1 MLRNLLRNK
10 LEFSLFVCL
19 LLLLVAIR
27 AFEKNLFYDPF
38 LNYFQM
44 EYAHLPYPVMNG
56 FKLFLNLILR
66 YFLNTILSIG
76 LLWLLFKDK
85 DIVKFASI
93 LYAFFGVVLMIAF
106 FLVLLY
112 FDQNNSMLLFYIR
125 RFIIQPLFLLL
136 FIPAFYYQNKNK

>member
-10 LEFSLFVCL
+10 LEYSLFVCL

-112 FDQNNSMLLFYIR
+112 LDQNNSMLLFYIR

>member
-10 LEFSLFVCL
+10 LEFSLFVFL

-85 DIVKFASI
+85 GIVKFASI

-112 FDQNNSMLLFYIR
+112 LDQNNSMLLFYIR

>member
-85 DIVKFASI
+85 DIVKFTSI

-112 FDQNNSMLLFYIR
+112 LDQNNSMLLFYIR

>member
-112 FDQNNSMLLFYIR
+112 LDQNNSMLLFYIR